1 MRARVGA
8 INLVDH
14 DDGLQFRFERLCKH
28 IARLG
33 QRAFG
38 SIHQQHYA
46 VDHLQSA
53 LHLAAKIG
61 VARRIDNIDLAAF
74 KVDGG
79 VLGKNRDS
87 ALALQVVR
95 VHHALGY
102 LLVGAESAGLAK
114 HGVNEGSLTVVNVG
128 DDGDIAYRLAHR
140 RSVPSL
146 LGQIW
151 ICAQVWPSAAIRL
164 GMNTR

>member
-1 MRARVGA
+1 MLITTIGFS
-8 INLVDH
+8 
-14 DDGLQFRFERLCKH
+14 FRFQCLCQHVPRL
-28 IARLG
+28 R
-33 QRAFG
+33 QRPLRRV
-38 SIHQQHYA
+38 HQQHYA

-53 LHLAAKIG
+53 LNLAPEIG
-61 VARRIDNIDLAAF
+61 VARRVDNIDLAAL
-74 KVDGG
+74 KIYRR
-79 VLGKNRDS
+79 VLGENRDS

-95 VHHALGY
+95 IHHALGN

-114 HGVNEGSLTVVNVG
+114 HSVNEGRLTVVNVG

-151 ICAQVWPSAAIRL
+151 ICAQVWPQAAIRL